1 MKKILLIGLGK
12 FGLNVAEKLSELNV
26 EVMGIDESEEA
37 VNDALPFLTNALI
50 GDTTDEK
57 FMRTVDVDQF
67 DLVIVTIGD
76 NFQNSLET
84 TDLVKEL
91 GAKKVVSR
99 AVRDVQAKFLLKNGA
114 DEVVYPERQLAEWT
128 AIRYSTERILDFIA
142 INKDFAIFEV
152 ETPEEWKGMRMSEL
166 DLRRKYAVNILG
178 IKRGENLDLK
188 INGDTVIDG
197 SGDMLVLGTLEDVR
211 KCFKLKDE

>member
-91 GAKKVVSR
+91 GAKKIGR
-99 AVRDVQAKFLLKNGA
+99 ASCR
-114 DEVVYPERQLAEWT
+114 ER
-128 AIRYSTERILDFIA
+128 
-142 INKDFAIFEV
+142 V
-152 ETPEEWKGMRMSEL
+152 
-166 DLRRKYAVNILG
+166 
-178 IKRGENLDLK
+178 
-188 INGDTVIDG
+188 
-197 SGDMLVLGTLEDVR
+197 
-211 KCFKLKDE
+211 